1 MMMVMILIDVT
12 DDDFHL
18 NRVFRVV
25 ENPLLLLH
33 LVRGEQLFE
42 VGGGREA
49 QSPER
54 AIAWS

>member
-1 MMMVMILIDVT
+1 MILIDVT

-18 NRVFRVV
+18 NRVFRVL

-33 LVRGEQLFE
+33 LVRGEQLLE
-42 VGGGREA
+42 VGGGRKA